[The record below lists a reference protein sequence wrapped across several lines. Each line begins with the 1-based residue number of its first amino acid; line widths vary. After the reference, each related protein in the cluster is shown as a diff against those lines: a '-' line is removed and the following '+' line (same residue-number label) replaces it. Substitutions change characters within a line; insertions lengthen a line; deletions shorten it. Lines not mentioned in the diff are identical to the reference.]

1 MREEFKSLVYGIIH
15 NPMYVK
21 GLIGIVF
28 VILAVS
34 GLPVMLNGDELTME
48 EEYVGLL
55 PMLSFM
61 VMFLMGGF
69 VALYMFC
76 DDYGDKTLNY
86 EILIGKSRLK
96 VYISRIIVTLSV
108 VIIAYLCVICSIA
121 LSISIWGFGS
131 ADGEKWLYIRLL
143 MFGFEYIR
151 AAAFAIFISQIVKD
165 MGNAIGGIALI
176 YVPMILS
183 MLLNVTRISYLP
195 ASTAVM
201 NLARI
206 ETQSK
211 YNIVAGGI
219 KQYLRYDWSLT
230 GDTIAEI
237 VITSILFTALY
248 LFLGWI
254 YFKKDDLP

>member
-15 NPMYVK
+15 NPIFVK
-21 GLIGIVF
+21 GLIGIVL

-55 PMLSFM
+55 PTLSFLI
-61 VMFLMGGF
+61 MFLLECA
-69 VALYMFC
+69 ALYMFC
-76 DDYGDKTLNY
+76 DDYADKTLNY

-108 VIIAYLCVICSIA
+108 AIIAYLCVICSIA

-165 MGNAIGGIALI
+165 MVNAIGGIALI

-237 VITSILFTALY
+237 VITSILFAALY

>member
-1 MREEFKSLVYGIIH
+1 MK
-15 NPMYVK
+15 
-21 GLIGIVF
+21 
-28 VILAVS
+28 
-34 GLPVMLNGDELTME
+34 
-48 EEYVGLL
+48 
-55 PMLSFM
+55 
-61 VMFLMGGF
+61 
-69 VALYMFC
+69 
-76 DDYGDKTLNY
+76 
-86 EILIGKSRLK
+86 EI
-96 VYISRIIVTLSV
+96 
-108 VIIAYLCVICSIA
+108 
-121 LSISIWGFGS
+121 GS

-165 MGNAIGGIALI
+165 MANAIGGVALM
-176 YVPMILS
+176 YAPMFLA
-183 MLLNVTRISYLP
+183 LLLKVTRISYLP

-211 YNIVAGGI
+211 YNIAVGGI
-219 KQYLRYDWSLT
+219 KQYLRYDWSLS
-230 GDTIAEI
+230 GDIIAEI

>member
-1 MREEFKSLVYGIIH
+1 MKEEFKSLVYGIIH

-34 GLPVMLNGDELTME
+34 GLPVMMNGGELTME
-48 EEYVGLL
+48 EEYAGLL
-55 PMLSFM
+55 PVLSFLI
-61 VMFLMGGF
+61 MFLLECA
-69 VALYMFC
+69 ALYMFC
-76 DDYGDKTLNY
+76 DDYADKTLNY

-151 AAAFAIFISQIVKD
+151 AVAFVIFISQIVKD
-165 MGNAIGGIALI
+165 MVNAIGGIALI

>member
-1 MREEFKSLVYGIIH
+1 MKEEFKSLIYGIIH
-15 NPMYVK
+15 NPIFVK
-21 GLIGIVF
+21 GLIGIVL

-55 PMLSFM
+55 PMLSFLI
-61 VMFLMGGF
+61 MFLLECA
-69 VALYMFC
+69 ALYMFC
-76 DDYGDKTLNY
+76 DDYADKTLNY

-108 VIIAYLCVICSIA
+108 AIIAYLCVICSIA

-143 MFGFEYIR
+143 MFGFEHIR
-151 AAAFAIFISQIVKD
+151 AVAFAIFISQIVKD
-165 MGNAIGGIALI
+165 MRNAIGGIALI
-176 YVPMILS
+176 FVPMILS
-183 MLLNVTRISYLP
+183 MLLKVTRISYLP
-195 ASTAVM
+195 ASNAVM

-219 KQYLRYDWSLT
+219 KQYLRYDWSLS
-230 GDTIAEI
+230 GDIIAEI

>member
-15 NPMYVK
+15 NPIFVK
-21 GLIGIVF
+21 GLIGIVL

-55 PMLSFM
+55 PTLSFLI
-61 VMFLMGGF
+61 MFLLECA
-69 VALYMFC
+69 ALYMFC
-76 DDYGDKTLNY
+76 DDYADKTLNY

-165 MGNAIGGIALI
+165 MVNAIGGIALI

>member
-1 MREEFKSLVYGIIH
+1 MKDEFKSLIYGIIH
-15 NPMYVK
+15 NPIFVK
-21 GLIGIVF
+21 GLIGIVL

-55 PMLSFM
+55 PMLSFLI
-61 VMFLMGGF
+61 MFLLECA
-69 VALYMFC
+69 ALYMFC

-86 EILIGKSRLK
+86 EILIGKSRLR

-108 VIIAYLCVICSIA
+108 VIIAYLCVVCSVV

-165 MGNAIGGIALI
+165 MVNAIGGVALM
-176 YVPMILS
+176 YAPMFLA
-183 MLLNVTRISYLP
+183 LLLKLTRISYLP

-211 YNIVAGGI
+211 YNIEVGGI
-219 KQYLRYDWSLT
+219 KQYLRYDWSLS
-230 GDTIAEI
+230 GDIIAEI

>member
-15 NPMYVK
+15 NPIFVK
-21 GLIGIVF
+21 GLIGIVL

-34 GLPVMLNGDELTME
+34 GLPVMLNGGELTME
-48 EEYVGLL
+48 EEYAGLL

-61 VMFLMGGF
+61 AMFLLECA
-69 VALYMFC
+69 ALYMFC
-76 DDYGDKTLNY
+76 DDYADKTLNY
-86 EILIGKSRLK
+86 EILIGKSRLR

-108 VIIAYLCVICSIA
+108 VIIAYLCVVCSVV

-165 MGNAIGGIALI
+165 MVNAIGGIALI

-219 KQYLRYDWSLT
+219 KQYLRYDWSLS
-230 GDTIAEI
+230 GDIIAEI

>member
-1 MREEFKSLVYGIIH
+1 MKDEFKSLIYGIIH
-15 NPMYVK
+15 NPIFVK
-21 GLIGIVF
+21 GLIGIVL

-55 PMLSFM
+55 PMLSFLI
-61 VMFLMGGF
+61 MFLLECA
-69 VALYMFC
+69 ALYMFC

-86 EILIGKSRLK
+86 EILIGKSRLR

-108 VIIAYLCVICSIA
+108 VIIAYLCVVCSVV

-151 AAAFAIFISQIVKD
+151 AAAFAIFISQIVKN
-165 MGNAIGGIALI
+165 MANAIGGVALM
-176 YVPMILS
+176 YAPMFLALS
-183 MLLNVTRISYLP
+183 LKVTRISYLP

-211 YNIVAGGI
+211 YNIAVGGI
-219 KQYLRYDWSLT
+219 KQYLRYAWSLS
-230 GDTIAEI
+230 GDIIAEI

>member
-15 NPMYVK
+15 NPIFVK
-21 GLIGIVF
+21 GLIGIVL

-55 PMLSFM
+55 PTLSFLI
-61 VMFLMGGF
+61 MFLLECA
-69 VALYMFC
+69 ALYMFC
-76 DDYGDKTLNY
+76 DDYADKTLNY

-151 AAAFAIFISQIVKD
+151 AVAFAIFISQIVKD
-165 MGNAIGGIALI
+165 MVNAIGGIALI

>member
-1 MREEFKSLVYGIIH
+1 MKEEFKSLIYGIIH
-15 NPMYVK
+15 NPIFVK
-21 GLIGIVF
+21 GLIGIVL

-55 PMLSFM
+55 PMLSFLI
-61 VMFLMGGF
+61 MFLLECA
-69 VALYMFC
+69 ALYMFC
-76 DDYGDKTLNY
+76 DDYADKTLNY
-86 EILIGKSRLK
+86 EILIGKSRLR

-108 VIIAYLCVICSIA
+108 VIIAYLCVVCSVV

-151 AAAFAIFISQIVKD
+151 AVAFAIFISQIVKD
-165 MGNAIGGIALI
+165 MVNAIGGIALI

-206 ETQSK
+206 EAQSK

>member
-1 MREEFKSLVYGIIH
+1 MKEEFKSLVYGIIH
-15 NPMYVK
+15 NPIFVK

-34 GLPVMLNGDELTME
+34 GLPVMMNGGELTME
-48 EEYVGLL
+48 EEYAGLL

-61 VMFLMGGF
+61 TMFLMGF

-76 DDYGDKTLNY
+76 DDYADKTLNY
-86 EILIGKSRLK
+86 EILIGKSRLR

-108 VIIAYLCVICSIA
+108 VIIAYLCVVCSVV

-165 MGNAIGGIALI
+165 MVNAIGGVALM
-176 YVPMILS
+176 YAPMFLA
-183 MLLNVTRISYLP
+183 LLLKVTRISYLP
-195 ASTAVM
+195 VSTAVM

-211 YNIVAGGI
+211 YNIAVGGI

>member
-15 NPMYVK
+15 NPIFLK

-28 VILAVS
+28 VILAFS
-34 GLPVMLNGDELTME
+34 GLPVMLNGDEFTME

-55 PMLSFM
+55 PTLSFLI
-61 VMFLMGGF
+61 MFLLECA
-69 VALYMFC
+69 ALYMFC
-76 DDYGDKTLNY
+76 DDYADKTLNY
-86 EILIGKSRLK
+86 EILIGKSRLR

-108 VIIAYLCVICSIA
+108 VIIAYLCVVCSVV

-183 MLLNVTRISYLP
+183 TLLNVTRISYLP

-201 NLARI
+201 NLAHI

-219 KQYLRYDWSLT
+219 KQYLRYDWSLS
-230 GDTIAEI
+230 GDIIAEI

>member
-1 MREEFKSLVYGIIH
+1 MKEEFKSLVYGIIH

-34 GLPVMLNGDELTME
+34 GLPVMMNGGELTME
-48 EEYVGLL
+48 EEYAGLL
-55 PMLSFM
+55 PMLSFLI
-61 VMFLMGGF
+61 MFLLECA
-69 VALYMFC
+69 ALYMFC
-76 DDYGDKTLNY
+76 DDYADKTLNY
-86 EILIGKSRLK
+86 EILIGKSRLR

-108 VIIAYLCVICSIA
+108 VIIAYLCVVCSVV

-165 MGNAIGGIALI
+165 MVNAIGGVALM
-176 YVPMILS
+176 YAPMFLA
-183 MLLNVTRISYLP
+183 LLLKETRISYLP

-211 YNIVAGGI
+211 YNIAVGGI
-219 KQYLRYDWSLT
+219 KQYLRYDWSLS
-230 GDTIAEI
+230 GDIIAKI
-237 VITSILFTALY
+237 VITSILFTSLY